1 MIKEFLSKITDSI
14 RGKDL
19 NFTHN
24 SQDKRTDSTINE
36 QNVINYLRTVEG
48 VGNFMMEVPARHW
61 SDVLFK
67 YNDEIIAINIKLP
80 NLQKGGNDDAY
91 SRAGLL
97 WSLTDIPYKDI
108 PRSCKD
114 IRLAKLLMENP
125 SQTKYRD
132 YYYLVIDKHDT
143 NNVMCRGLKEINNI
157 VLNPSNTFQINWKK
171 ECALSPCIRT
181 QEEARHYI
189 LDNLKNVNQKAVNS
203 KLMLIEACEKAKNSC
218 II

>member
-36 QNVINYLRTVEG
+36 QKVINYLRTVEG
-48 VGNFMMEVPARHW
+48 VGDFMIEVPARHW
-61 SDVLFK
+61 SDVLFD
-67 YNDEIIAINIKLP
+67 YNSEIIAINIKLP

-97 WSLTDIPYKDI
+97 WSLTDIPFDRI
-108 PRSCKD
+108 PHPCRD
-114 IRLAKLLMENP
+114 IRLAELLMENP

-157 VLNPSNTFQINWKK
+157 VLNPINTFQINWKK

-203 KLMLIEACEKAKNSC
+203 KLTLIEACEKAKNSC

>member
-1 MIKEFLSKITDSI
+1 MITSFLSKITEAI
-14 RGKDL
+14 KGKDL
-19 NFTHN
+19 KFTHD

-36 QNVINYLRTVEG
+36 QKVIDYLRTVDG
-48 VGNFMMEVPARHW
+48 VGEYMIEVPARHW
-61 SDVLFK
+61 SDVIFK
-67 YNDEIIAINIKLP
+67 VGDETIVINIKLP

-97 WSLTDIPYKDI
+97 WSLTDIPFEDI
-108 PRSCKD
+108 PHPCRD
-114 IRLAKLLMENP
+114 IQLANSLVNNP

-157 VLNPSNTFQINWKK
+157 VLNPINTFQINWKK
-171 ECALSPCIRT
+171 ECALIPCIRT
-181 QEEARHYI
+181 QEEARNYI

-203 KLMLIEACEKAKNSC
+203 KLTLIEACEKAKNSC

>member
-1 MIKEFLSKITDSI
+1 MTLAPQWILLYHKLYHAYYIKLLS
-14 RGKDL
+14 L
-19 NFTHN
+19 
-24 SQDKRTDSTINE
+24 
-36 QNVINYLRTVEG
+36 LRLFVG
-48 VGNFMMEVPARHW
+48 VVVLLVPARHW
-61 SDVLFK
+61 TDVLFE
-67 YNDEIIAINIKLP
+67 YNGEIIAINIKLP

-97 WSLTDIPYKDI
+97 WSLTDIPYDSI
-108 PRSCKD
+108 PHPCRE
-114 IRLAKLLMENP
+114 LAELLMKNP

-157 VLNPSNTFQINWKK
+157 VLNTINTFQINWKK

>member
-36 QNVINYLRTVEG
+36 QKVINYLRTVEG
-48 VGNFMMEVPARHW
+48 VGEFMLEVPARHW
-61 SDVLFK
+61 TDVLFN
-67 YNDEIIAINIKLP
+67 YNGEIIAINIKLP
-80 NLQKGGNDDAY
+80 DLQKGGSDDAY
-91 SRAGLL
+91 SRGGLL
-97 WSLTDIPYKDI
+97 WSLTDIPFERI
-108 PRSCKD
+108 PRPCTN
-114 IRLAKLLMENP
+114 IQLAKLLIENL
-125 SQTKYRD
+125 SQKKYRD

-181 QEEARHYI
+181 QEEARYYL
-189 LDNLKNVNQKAVNS
+189 LDNLKKVNQKAVNS
-203 KLMLIEACEKAKNSC
+203 KLTLIEACEKAKNSY